1 MVSRQI
7 KISVVLN
14 YLNMALGFGF
24 TMFVLPFIIRKLGQ
38 EEFGIYCL
46 IGVFSGYLTL
56 LQFGMG
62 GAIVRYV
69 AKYNAENDIRARE
82 NFLAMVLVLHVISA
96 ALILIIGVVLMTQL
110 GNIFSA
116 SLINAEAVTKSKE
129 VLAILVVSLAVCTIT
144 NVLVGT
150 LSGCE
155 EFIFPRAVS
164 TLSWCTRILLT
175 IAILTQYPTAV
186 AVAGI
191 AASLAVF
198 SGLINTAYAF
208 WKCKIR
214 IKLHVWE
221 TNLFK
226 EVMVFS
232 AFLFVLQIMGLL
244 YWKIG
249 EIIVGMKM
257 TIADV
262 GVYSIGIQLNLFTMQ
277 FTNSINN
284 LLLPHATKLMVRD
297 ATIEETTRFVAKV
310 GRVILLLYGS
320 IYIGFIFFGKLFITL
335 WAGQDYE
342 QAYYVTLIALSAAAI
357 PRIQAG
363 MNNVMKAKNKHGFTS
378 VVYLVAS
385 ALSVPIAWMLSEPF
399 GLIGIVCAT
408 ALGLVIGNVIIANI
422 YFVKYVGFDLRLF
435 CKETFS
441 GVWPVVAITFF
452 ACYAATYIEGDS
464 FGTLIIQCMI
474 HVSAYGT
481 AVLAFGMKKSERV
494 ALIASAN
501 RLGKLLESRGRA

>member
-7 KISVVLN
+7 KIGAVLN

-24 TMFVLPFIIRKLGQ
+24 TLFVFPVIIRKLGQ

-62 GAIVRYV
+62 GAIIRYV
-69 AKYNAENDIRARE
+69 AKYNAENDTRARE

-96 ALILIIGVVLMTQL
+96 ALILIIGAVLMTQL
-110 GNIFSA
+110 GNIFAA
-116 SLINAEAVTKSKE
+116 SLTNAEAVTKSRE
-129 VLAILVVSLAVCTIT
+129 MLAILVVSLAVCSIT
-144 NVLVGT
+144 SVLVGA

-155 EFIFPRAVS
+155 EFVFPRAVS
-164 TLSWCTRILLT
+164 TLSWCARILGT

-186 AVAGI
+186 AVTAV

-198 SGLINTAYAF
+198 SGLVNTAYAL
-208 WKCKIR
+208 WKCNIR
-214 IKLHVWE
+214 IKLHMWE
-221 TNLFK
+221 TGLLK

-232 AFLFVLQIMGLL
+232 AFLFVLQIMGLF

-249 EIIVGMKM
+249 EIIVGIKM
-257 TIADV
+257 TLADV
-262 GVYSIGIQLNLFTMQ
+262 GVYSIGIQLNVFVAQ

-297 ATIEETTRFVAKV
+297 ASIEETTRFVAKV
-310 GRVILLLYGS
+310 GRVILLLYGG
-320 IYIGFIFFGKLFITL
+320 IYLGFIFFGKLFITV
-335 WAGQDYE
+335 WAGEEYE

-363 MNNVMKAKNKHGFTS
+363 MNNVMKAKNKHGFPAI
-378 VVYLVAS
+378 VYLVAS

-408 ALGLVIGNVIIANI
+408 ASGLVIGNVIIANI
-422 YFVKYVGFDLRLF
+422 YFVKRVGLDLRLF
-435 CKETFS
+435 CKEAFS
-441 GVWPVVAITFF
+441 GVWPVVAITSL

-464 FGTLIIQCMI
+464 LGTLITQCMI
-474 HVSAYGT
+474 HVAVYGT
-481 AVLAFGMKKSERV
+481 AVLAFGVNKSERAV
-494 ALIASAN
+494 LIASAK
-501 RLGKLLESRGRA
+501 RLGKLLESRGIA